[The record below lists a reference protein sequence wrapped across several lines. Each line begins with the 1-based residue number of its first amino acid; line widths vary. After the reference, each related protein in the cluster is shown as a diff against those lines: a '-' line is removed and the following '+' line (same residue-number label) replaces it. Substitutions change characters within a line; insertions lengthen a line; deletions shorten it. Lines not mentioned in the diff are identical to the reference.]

1 MANSTYTVQNFYRN
15 IAQNI
20 PMLLQYQ
27 FLVTIIPGNGV
38 YGDDVNK
45 GVDFDKIQIL
55 TQAANIPRNTIGTA
69 DINYFGKS
77 FSVPTTTQTQN
88 QHEWKTNIILTNDMK
103 EYNQLRNLM
112 LKFSSLER
120 NMGGIRTVPN
130 LDIIVDVLDQFS
142 QINKSQPRVI
152 LKGAFPTNLQEVRLE
167 YKEQADVIKPEVTF
181 TYQYSYFDMAHDRN
195 MTDSLN
201 PGNVAPLAT

>member
-27 FLVTIIPGNGV
+27 FLVTIIPGAGV
-38 YGDDVNK
+38 YGDNVNQ
-45 GVDFDKIQIL
+45 GVDFDKIQMI
-55 TQAANIPRNTIGTA
+55 TQSAQIPQNVMGTA
-69 DINYFGKS
+69 DINYYGKS
-77 FSVPTTTQTQN
+77 FSVPTTTQG

-103 EYNQLRNLM
+103 PYDQLRKLM
-112 LKFSSLER
+112 LKFSSIER
-120 NMGGIRTVPN
+120 NMGGIRTIPN
-130 LDIIVDVLDQFS
+130 LDVIVDVLNQFS
-142 QINKSQPRVI
+142 QIDKSQPRIV
-152 LKGAFPTNLQEVRLE
+152 LKGAFPTTLQEVRLE
-167 YKEQADVIKPEVTF
+167 YKEQADVIKPDVTF

-201 PGNVAPLAT
+201 PGNIAPLYT